1 MSHFEQMRFVAE
13 TKALHPEFFKGA
25 RVLEIGSL
33 DINGSVRRFFE
44 DCNYTGIDVA
54 PGHGVDLVATAHE
67 YDAPDGSFDVVI
79 SCEALEHDMHWKL
92 TLAKCVELL
101 RPGGLLLI
109 TCASGSRPEHG
120 TRRNSPGDSG
130 TSEIEGWCDYYRN
143 LELGDLRGVVDL
155 DSSFPGY
162 VLRLVRGGQ
171 DLQFMGIKAGGPK
184 RAEDDRIPC
193 LQGSKVSVIIPVIRT
208 EKARRCIE
216 AVERTSNGWPIEI
229 VSEEDTE
236 RIGCPKMVAR
246 LVAQSTGQLV
256 AFLGDDTVPLLGWLT
271 AALTAMAT
279 LPDDWGMVGLN
290 DQHNDGNLLATHW
303 LADKRL
309 LPMLGGEFFHT
320 GYRHTFCDNELIT
333 RCKALGRYVW
343 AADALIEHD
352 HPIVRGESM
361 EGTDYEW
368 AYRADNWYHDQ
379 RLFKRR
385 QREGWK

>member
-1 MSHFEQMRFVAE
+1 MSHREQIQFIEQAKRRS
-13 TKALHPEFFKGA
+13 PEFFRGS
-25 RVLEIGSL
+25 RVLEVGSL
-33 DINGSVRRFFE
+33 NINGSVRGLFE
-44 DCNYTGIDVA
+44 DCDYTGIDVVSG
-54 PGHGVDLVATAHE
+54 PGVDIIAVAHE
-67 YDAPDGSFDVVI
+67 FGAPSGTFDVVI

-92 TLAKCVELL
+92 TLAKCVDLL

-130 TSEIEGWCDYYRN
+130 TSGIPEWGDYYRN
-143 LELGDLRGVVDL
+143 LNPEDLREAVDI
-155 DSSFPGY
+155 DSIFPGC
-162 VLRLVRGGQ
+162 VLQQVRGGQ
-171 DLQFMGIKAGGPK
+171 DLQFMGIKTGDPK
-184 RAEDDRIPC
+184 RSKDDRMPC
-193 LQGSKVSVIIPVIRT
+193 LQGDKVSVIIPVIRT

-216 AVERTSNGWPIEI
+216 AVERTSNGWPIEV
-229 VSEEDTE
+229 VSEEDTA
-236 RIGCPKMVAR
+236 RIGAPKMVKR
-246 LVAQSTGQLV
+246 LVDRSTGQIV
-256 AFLGDDTVPLLGWLT
+256 AFFGDDTVPQPGWLT
-271 AALTAMAT
+271 AALRAMET
-279 LPDDWGMVGLN
+279 LPDGWGLVGLN
-290 DQHNDGNLLATHW
+290 DQHHDGNELATHW

-320 GYRHTFCDNELIT
+320 GYRHCFCDNELIA
-333 RCKALGRYVW
+333 RCKAAGRYVW
-343 AADALIEHD
+343 AEEARIEHD